1 MSSLEKMLGL
11 LDVFTSEQPIWS
23 SEDLIGHLGSPAST
37 CYRYLKVL
45 HTSGY
50 LARVANGSYVLEQEG
65 EQGEVRR
72 GSLPSGSIGHRA
84 GVLADRVDR
93 LAERVGGKVGA
104 RHQHRG
110 LADRVAPDARHGAE
124 FVAVHPLQ

>member
-50 LARVANGSYVLEQEG
+50 LARVGDKTRVTERL
-65 EQGEVRR
+65 
-72 GSLPSGSIGHRA
+72 SLWQQFCSFHGAPATFVNLLDLDARPLDSGA
-84 GVLADRVDR
+84 
-93 LAERVGGKVGA
+93 
-104 RHQHRG
+104 G
-110 LADRVAPDARHGAE
+110 LALSSAA
-124 FVAVHPLQ
+124 